1 MDPDYSVYYCALSKV
16 FAYKCAA
23 GRRLLDHFG
32 DPAAVFTASRAELLD
47 VLPGGAVYID
57 HLLDSGLLAWAEQEV
72 AWARAAGIRLLGLG
86 APGYPRRL
94 AACDDAPLLLYCKGP
109 ADLDAPRALAVVGTR
124 KCSWHG
130 REACRRLV
138 AALATLSEKPAIVSG
153 LALGIDGCAHGT
165 ALENGL
171 PTVAVLPCGLD
182 EIYPRQHIDLAAR
195 IAECGALVSDF
206 ARGTAP
212 VAFTFL
218 RRNRIIAGLADA
230 TLLAESYRRGG
241 GLITMSLAASY
252 NRETF
257 AVPGRLSD
265 ASFEGCN
272 RLIAKQEAVLVA
284 DERTIPATMEWS
296 GPVRSGGRA
305 PLFRHDDPPRY
316 RTALRLLREHAPLTP
331 DDLSERMGIP
341 VRDATVLLLE
351 LEMEGRTVADGNNFF
366 LSL

>member
-1 MDPDYSVYYCALSKV
+1 MDPDFSVYYCALSKV
-16 FAYKCAA
+16 FAYKCTA
-23 GRRLLDHFG
+23 GRRLLEHFG
-32 DPAAVFTASRAELLD
+32 EPAAVFSARRAELLG
-47 VLPGGAVYID
+47 VLPGGAAYID
-57 HLLDSGLLAWAEQEV
+57 QLLDAGLLAWAEQEV
-72 AWARAAGIRLLGLG
+72 AWARASGIRLLGLG
-86 APGYPRRL
+86 ASDYPRRL
-94 AACDDAPLLLYCKGP
+94 AACEDAPLMLYCKGP
-109 ADLDAPRALAVVGTR
+109 ADLDASRTLAVVGTR

-138 AALATLSEKPAIVSG
+138 GALASLDEKPTIVSG
-153 LALGIDGCAHGT
+153 LALGIDGCAHGA

-182 EIYPRQHIDLAAR
+182 EVYPRQHGGLAER
-195 IAECGALVSDF
+195 IAEHGALVSDF

-230 TLLAESYRRGG
+230 TLLAESYRKGG

-272 RLIAKQEAVLVA
+272 RLIANQEAVLVA
-284 DERTIPATMEWS
+284 DERTIPSTMEW
-296 GPVRSGGRA
+296 GAPLRIGGRA
-305 PLFRHDDPPRY
+305 PLFRPGDPPQY
-316 RTALRLLREHAPLTP
+316 RTAIRLIREHAPLTP
-331 DDLSERMGIP
+331 DELSARMDIP
-341 VRDATVLLLE
+341 VRDAAVLLLE
-351 LEMEGRTVADGNNFF
+351 LEMEGRIVAEGTKFF